1 MWEKGN
7 TVETVVVLSKLNTK
21 KHINIEIHTDE
32 LDLTKAEAKG
42 TYGDIKDYIRE
53 KYDTKVS
60 SLNIAQVKEK
70 LGIKE
75 RENYNFSKNKNN
87 KQQNCTKE
95 KEEMIIDALKH
106 FKMI

>member
-1 MWEKGN
+1 M
-7 TVETVVVLSKLNTK
+7 
-21 KHINIEIHTDE
+21 
-32 LDLTKAEAKG
+32 TKAEAKG
-42 TYGDIKDYIRE
+42 AYDDIKDYIRG
-53 KYDTKVS
+53 KYNIKVS

-75 RENYNFSKNKNN
+75 RDNYNFSKNHNN
-87 KQQNCTKE
+87 KQPNCTKE